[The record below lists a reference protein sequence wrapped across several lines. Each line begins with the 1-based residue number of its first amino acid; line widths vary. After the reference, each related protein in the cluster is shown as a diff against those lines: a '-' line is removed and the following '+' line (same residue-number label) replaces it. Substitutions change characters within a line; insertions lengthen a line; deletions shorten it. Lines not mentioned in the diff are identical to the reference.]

1 MVQVRRRTRWACSR
15 CRGSRSWPSSQLRL
29 GRRGDPPLGSGL
41 PTHLLRVRGALPAG
55 AVRHSTGSVADCFDS
70 AMAES
75 FFATPEQARQEIFT
89 FIEGWYN
96 PRRQH
101 SALGGTGPRSTTS
114 GSSRS
119 NDERVRGGPDGVGFV
134 FARPAPPR
142 QEGRGPPVQAK
153 TKGSC
158 WGVDGRSASGHPA
171 SNLGG
176 PTPGSLSRPLGPAAA
191 GPDANSKLQPVH
203 QSGATSRGK
212 GPAHG
217 HCELAGIWRDFNGAA
232 GSTDRIE
239 RSPAQMT
246 IPATP
251 EFDTRPETR
260 LCLALCRSISS
271 TSLAD

>member
-1 MVQVRRRTRWACSR
+1 MTSRRPRSDASSRRCGGLRSRSRRGTSPVVQVRRRTRWACSR

-134 FARPAPPR
+134 FARPAPP
-142 QEGRGPPVQAK
+142 GR
-153 TKGSC
+153 T
-158 WGVDGRSASGHPA
+158 
-171 SNLGG
+171 
-176 PTPGSLSRPLGPAAA
+176 RP
-191 GPDANSKLQPVH
+191 
-203 QSGATSRGK
+203 
-212 GPAHG
+212 
-217 HCELAGIWRDFNGAA
+217 A
-232 GSTDRIE
+232 GSSQNKGVLLGCR
-239 RSPAQMT
+239 RALSLGSPGLE
-246 IPATP
+246 PG
-251 EFDTRPETR
+251 RPD
-260 LCLALCRSISS
+260 SG
-271 TSLAD
+271 